1 MKARSV
7 TAFICRWA
15 VAPGSLLVSAYGVYL
30 FEGADFRR
38 DTLEMGLYCGLPI
51 LSFPAFLL
59 SFWSLRWS
67 VAMHWLLAAGYLAVY
82 SALDWRTCAEMG
94 YCHGVLQTVL
104 QTLTTR
110 PVGGV
115 FAVAVLNLAALTLK
129 KDARF
134 SD

>member
-1 MKARSV
+1 MKARFV
-7 TAFICRWA
+7 MALICRWA

-38 DTLEMGLYCGLPI
+38 DTLEMGLYCGLPF
-51 LSFPAFLL
+51 LSFPVFLL

-67 VAMHWLLAAGYLAVY
+67 VAMHWILAAGYLAVY

-94 YCHGVLQTVL
+94 YCHGVMQTVL
-104 QTLTTR
+104 QTLATR

-115 FAVAVLNLAALTLK
+115 SAVAVLNLAALAFRHT
-129 KDARF
+129 RR
-134 SD
+134 

>member
-1 MKARSV
+1 MKVRFAISSL
-7 TAFICRWA
+7 CRLA

-38 DTLEMGLYCGLPI
+38 DTLEMGLYCGLPF
-51 LSFPAFLL
+51 LSFPVFLL

-67 VAMHWLLAAGYLAVY
+67 VAMHWILAAGYLAVY

-94 YCHGVLQTVL
+94 YCHGVMQTVL
-104 QTLTTR
+104 QTLATR

-115 FAVAVLNLAALTLK
+115 FAVAVLNLAALAFRHT
-129 KDARF
+129 RR
-134 SD
+134 